1 MVLEPLVGEGG
12 GGAWL
17 SPAGRY
23 AALRNVFVLPGTGQ
37 LAVWLRRC
45 GFDRVRC
52 VDECVTTVDEQR
64 ATDWMRFQSLP
75 DFLDPDD
82 PTRSREG
89 YPAPRRAVMI
99 ARKA

>member
-1 MVLEPLVGEGG
+1 M
-12 GGAWL
+12 
-17 SPAGRY
+17 
-23 AALRNVFVLPGTGQ
+23 
-37 LAVWLRRC
+37 
-45 GFDRVRC
+45 
-52 VDECVTTVDEQR
+52 DECVTTVDEQR